1 MTISHYEVPMEMVKM
16 KILWKLNSQVQTKG
30 INVKINYFVCY
41 LPTAHMGQNFFSQI
55 SYSA

>member
-1 MTISHYEVPMEMVKM
+1 MTISHYEVPREMVKV

-30 INVKINYFVCY
+30 GDVKINYFVCY
-41 LPTAHMGQNFFSQI
+41 LSIAHMVQNSFSQI